1 MTRDNI
7 QENLIQTGR
16 TIVQEK
22 GVEFLTARKLS
33 EASGYS
39 VGTIYNQFGN
49 MDNFI
54 LIQNYLTLDA
64 LYKKFLEIKTDMPYE
79 RLNLYIES
87 FAAFVSENRN
97 FWFMVYKFHLNQSER
112 SFSITYLKRISKMI
126 MLIDRAFKELYPKLK
141 NTKRQVSV
149 QVLWVSLFALSSL
162 LTTDSM
168 QTYSKLNQ
176 AKICAFLLNTYLTG
190 IKFLE
195 KCEDR

>member
-1 MTRDNI
+1 MAKDNI

-16 TIVQEK
+16 QIIEEK

-39 VGTIYNQFGN
+39 VGTIYNQFTN

-64 LYKKFLEIKTDMPYE
+64 LYNLLKEVKTDFAYD
-79 RLNLYIES
+79 RLNLYLS
-87 FAAFVSENRN
+87 VFAKFVLDNKN

-112 SFSITYLKRISKMI
+112 SFSITYLRRVSKII
-126 MLIDRAFKELYPKLK
+126 MLINEAFKGLYPNLS
-141 NTKRQVSV
+141 NIKRRAST
-149 QVLWVSLFALSSL
+149 QVLWITLFALSSL
-162 LTTDSM
+162 LTTNSIK
-168 QTYSKLNQ
+168 TYSKIDQ
-176 AKICAFLLNTYLTG
+176 IKICSFLLNTYLTG

-195 KCEDR
+195 KM

>member
-1 MTRDNI
+1 MSKDNI

-16 TIVQEK
+16 AIVEQK

-54 LIQNYLTLDA
+54 LIQNYLTLEA
-64 LYKKFLEIKTDMPYE
+64 LYKKFLEIKETNPYE
-79 RLNLYIES
+79 RLNKYVS
-87 FAAFVSENRN
+87 VFVSFVMENKN

-112 SFSITYLKRISKMI
+112 SFSVTYLKHISKMI
-126 MLIDRAFKELYPKLK
+126 MLIDKTFKELYPNLK
-141 NTKRQVSV
+141 TKKRYVSV
-149 QVLWVSLFALSSL
+149 QVLWITLFALSSL
-162 LTTDSM
+162 LTTDSLK
-168 QTYSKLNQ
+168 TYSKLKQ
-176 AKICAFLLNTYLTG
+176 IKICAFVLNTYLTG

-195 KCEDR
+195 KM

>member
-1 MTRDNI
+1 MAKDNI

-16 TIVQEK
+16 QIIEEK

-39 VGTIYNQFGN
+39 VGTIYNQFTN

-64 LYKKFLEIKTDMPYE
+64 LYNRLKEVKNDFAYD
-79 RLNLYIES
+79 RLNDYVS
-87 FAAFVSENRN
+87 VFVKFVMENSN

-112 SFSITYLKRISKMI
+112 SFSVTYLRRISKMV
-126 MLIDRAFKELYPKLK
+126 MLIKEAFKDLYPAL
-141 NTKRQVSV
+141 NNVKRHACV
-149 QVLWVSLFALSSL
+149 QVLWITLFALSSL
-162 LTTDSM
+162 LTTNSLN
-168 QTYSKLNQ
+168 TYSKIDET
-176 AKICAFLLNTYLTG
+176 KICSFLLNTYLTG

-195 KCEDR
+195 KM

>member
-1 MTRDNI
+1 MAKDNI

-16 TIVQEK
+16 QIVEEK

-39 VGTIYNQFGN
+39 VGTIYNQFTN

-64 LYKKFLEIKTDMPYE
+64 LYNRLKEVKADFAYE
-79 RLNLYIES
+79 RLNDYVS
-87 FAAFVSENRN
+87 VFVKFVMENRN

-112 SFSITYLKRISKMI
+112 SFSVTYLRRICKMVI
-126 MLIDRAFKELYPKLK
+126 LIKEAFKDLYPALN
-141 NTKRQVSV
+141 NTSRYACV
-149 QVLWVSLFALSSL
+149 QVLWITLFALSSL
-162 LTTDSM
+162 LTTNSLK
-168 QTYSKLNQ
+168 TYSKIDQ
-176 AKICAFLLNTYLTG
+176 TKICSFLLNTYLTG

-195 KCEDR
+195 KM

>member
-1 MTRDNI
+1 MAKDNI

-16 TIVQEK
+16 QIIEEK

-39 VGTIYNQFGN
+39 VGTIYNQFTN

-64 LYKKFLEIKTDMPYE
+64 LYNRLKEVKNDFAYD
-79 RLNLYIES
+79 RLNGYVS
-87 FAAFVSENRN
+87 VFVKFVMENSN

-112 SFSITYLKRISKMI
+112 SFSVTYLRRISKMV
-126 MLIDRAFKELYPKLK
+126 MLIKEAFKDLYPAL
-141 NTKRQVSV
+141 NNVKRHACV
-149 QVLWVSLFALSSL
+149 QVLWITLFALSSL
-162 LTTDSM
+162 LTTNSLK
-168 QTYSKLNQ
+168 TYSKIDQ
-176 AKICAFLLNTYLTG
+176 TKICSFLLNTYLTG

-195 KCEDR
+195 KM

>member
-1 MTRDNI
+1 MSKDNI

-16 TIVQEK
+16 AIVEQK

-54 LIQNYLTLDA
+54 LIQNYLTLEA
-64 LYKKFLEIKTDMPYE
+64 LYK
-79 RLNLYIES
+79 
-87 FAAFVSENRN
+87 N

-112 SFSITYLKRISKMI
+112 SFSVTYLKHISKMI
-126 MLIDRAFKELYPKLK
+126 MLIDKTFKELYPNLK
-141 NTKRQVSV
+141 TKKRYVSV
-149 QVLWVSLFALSSL
+149 QVLWITLFALSSL
-162 LTTDSM
+162 LTTDSLK
-168 QTYSKLNQ
+168 TYSKLKQ
-176 AKICAFLLNTYLTG
+176 IKICAFVLNTYLTG

-195 KCEDR
+195 KM

>member
-1 MTRDNI
+1 MAKDNI

-16 TIVQEK
+16 QIVEEK

-39 VGTIYNQFGN
+39 VGTIYNQFTN

-64 LYKKFLEIKTDMPYE
+64 LYNRLKEVKNDFAYD
-79 RLNLYIES
+79 RLNDYVS
-87 FAAFVSENRN
+87 VFVKFVMENSN

-112 SFSITYLKRISKMI
+112 SFSVTYLRRISKMV
-126 MLIDRAFKELYPKLK
+126 MLIKEAFKDLYPAL
-141 NTKRQVSV
+141 NNVKRHACV
-149 QVLWVSLFALSSL
+149 QVLWITLFALSSL
-162 LTTDSM
+162 LTTNSLK
-168 QTYSKLNQ
+168 TYSKIDET
-176 AKICAFLLNTYLTG
+176 KICSFLLNTYLTG

-195 KCEDR
+195 KM

>member
-1 MTRDNI
+1 MAKDNI

-16 TIVQEK
+16 QIIEEK

-39 VGTIYNQFGN
+39 VGTIYNQFTN

-64 LYKKFLEIKTDMPYE
+64 LYNRLKEVKNDFAYD
-79 RLNLYIES
+79 RLNGYVS
-87 FAAFVSENRN
+87 VFVKFVMENSN

-112 SFSITYLKRISKMI
+112 SFSVTYLRRISKMV
-126 MLIDRAFKELYPKLK
+126 MLIKEAFKDLYPAL
-141 NTKRQVSV
+141 NNVKRHACV
-149 QVLWVSLFALSSL
+149 QVLWITLFALSSL
-162 LTTDSM
+162 LTTNSLN
-168 QTYSKLNQ
+168 TYSKIDET
-176 AKICAFLLNTYLTG
+176 KICSFLLNTYLTG

-195 KCEDR
+195 KM

>member
-1 MTRDNI
+1 MVKDNI

-16 TIVQEK
+16 DIVKQK

-64 LYKKFLEIKTDMPYE
+64 LYKKFIEIKTNNAYE
-79 RLNLYIES
+79 RLNLYVEV
-87 FAAFVSENRN
+87 FADFVTEHRN

-112 SFSITYLKRISKMI
+112 SFSVTYLKRISKMI
-126 MLIDRAFKELYPKLK
+126 MLIDNAFKELYPKLK

-149 QVLWVSLFALSSL
+149 QVLWISLFALSSL
-162 LTTDSM
+162 LTTDSL
-168 QTYSKLNQ
+168 QTYSKLNKT
-176 AKICAFLLNTYLTG
+176 KICFFLLNTYLTG

-195 KCEDR
+195 KLGDK